1 MHITGSIDI
10 ENPDHEYLIILNR
23 GGLTIPSPN
32 LVNYVCDAFAV
43 LSATEN
49 ILINQSKLT
58 SRNAAKEALSY
69 MMGCCNFTC
78 ENHKVDGQK
87 FVISTIVNVFF
98 NNKRKISTAS
108 VRKDNVASFKKQKRE
123 TIFL

>member
-1 MHITGSIDI
+1 M

-23 GGLTIPSPN
+23 GGLSIPSPN
-32 LVNYVCDAFAV
+32 LMNYVYDVFAV

-49 ILINQSKLT
+49 VLISQSKLT

-69 MMGCCNFTC
+69 IMGCCNFTC
-78 ENHKVDGQK
+78 ENHKVDCQK
-87 FVISTIVNVFF
+87 VVISTTVNVLF

-108 VRKDNVASFKKQKRE
+108 VRKDNAASFKKQKRE
-123 TIFL
+123 T